1 MARNSRKAKTCYGW
15 LCCVSTVVLWNTNQ
29 MLYDV
34 QWMCT
39 ELLQL
44 ILLGCWGNLVL
55 YAMCMMVG
63 CQQPVNPRVCV
74 CSSTNKINQT
84 SVFSTILEDD
94 ILYYARQL
102 WSSYYTLNTYG
113 VDRYRYDNLSTSLCP
128 ETNCNK
134 AAALRLYRRRLR
146 LRHDTSQMYHNNTQQ
161 QWALN
166 SIAMRR

>member
-1 MARNSRKAKTCYGW
+1 MLCIHSCVVEHKPNAVWCSVDVYWTVTANITGLLRKLGTVCY
-15 LCCVSTVVLWNTNQ
+15 V
-29 MLYDV
+29 YDGR
-34 QWMCT
+34 MPT
-39 ELLQL
+39 TSKPES
-44 ILLGCWGNLVL
+44 
-55 YAMCMMVG
+55 
-63 CQQPVNPRVCV
+63 VCV

>member
-1 MARNSRKAKTCYGW
+1 MLCIHSCVVEHKPNVVWCSVDVYWTITANITWLLRKLG
-15 LCCVSTVVLWNTNQ
+15 TVYYVDDGQ
-29 MLYDV
+29 MP
-34 QWMCT
+34 T
-39 ELLQL
+39 IRE
-44 ILLGCWGNLVL
+44 
-55 YAMCMMVG
+55 AE
-63 CQQPVNPRVCV
+63 CV
-74 CSSTNKINQT
+74 CAGGSANKINQT

-113 VDRYRYDNLSTSLCP
+113 VDRYRYDNLSTSLRP

-161 QWALN
+161 QRALN

>member
-1 MARNSRKAKTCYGW
+1 MLCIHSCVVEHKPNVVWCSVDVYWTITANITWLLRKLG
-15 LCCVSTVVLWNTNQ
+15 TVYYV
-29 MLYDV
+29 YDGR
-34 QWMCT
+34 MPT
-39 ELLQL
+39 TSKPES
-44 ILLGCWGNLVL
+44 
-55 YAMCMMVG
+55 
-63 CQQPVNPRVCV
+63 VCV

>member
-1 MARNSRKAKTCYGW
+1 MLCIHRSVVEHKPNVVWCSVDVYWTFKANITR
-15 LCCVSTVVLWNTNQ
+15 
-29 MLYDV
+29 
-34 QWMCT
+34 
-39 ELLQL
+39 LLSKFS
-44 ILLGCWGNLVL
+44 
-55 YAMCMMVG
+55 MVYYVDDG
-63 CQQPVNPRVCV
+63 RMPTIREAESVCA

-146 LRHDTSQMYHNNTQQ
+146 LRHDTSQMYHNSTQQ
-161 QWALN
+161 QWVLN

>member
-1 MARNSRKAKTCYGW
+1 MLCIHSCVVEHKPNVVWCSVDVYWTITANITWLLRKLGTVCY
-15 LCCVSTVVLWNTNQ
+15 V
-29 MLYDV
+29 YDGR
-34 QWMCT
+34 MPT
-39 ELLQL
+39 TSKPES
-44 ILLGCWGNLVL
+44 
-55 YAMCMMVG
+55 
-63 CQQPVNPRVCV
+63 VCV

>member
-1 MARNSRKAKTCYGW
+1 MLCIHSCVVEHKPNVVWCSVDVYWTITANITWLLRKLGTVCY
-15 LCCVSTVVLWNTNQ
+15 V
-29 MLYDV
+29 YDGR
-34 QWMCT
+34 MPT
-39 ELLQL
+39 TSKPES
-44 ILLGCWGNLVL
+44 
-55 YAMCMMVG
+55 
-63 CQQPVNPRVCV
+63 VCV

-84 SVFSTILEDD
+84 SLFSTILEDD

-146 LRHDTSQMYHNNTQQ
+146 LRHDTSQMYHDNTQQ

>member
-1 MARNSRKAKTCYGW
+1 MLCIHLSVVQHKPNVVWCSVDVYWTIKTNVTAVLSKSGGVDTGIAGW
-15 LCCVSTVVLWNTNQ
+15 VPAIRTLT
-29 MLYDV
+29 
-34 QWMCT
+34 
-39 ELLQL
+39 
-44 ILLGCWGNLVL
+44 
-55 YAMCMMVG
+55 CM
-63 CQQPVNPRVCV
+63 CV

-113 VDRYRYDNLSTSLCP
+113 VDRYRYDNLSTSLGP

-134 AAALRLYRRRLR
+134 ATALRLYRRRLR

-161 QWALN
+161 QWVLN

>member
-1 MARNSRKAKTCYGW
+1 MLCIHSCVVEHKPNVVWCSVDVYWTITANITWLLRKLG
-15 LCCVSTVVLWNTNQ
+15 TVYYVDDGQ
-29 MLYDV
+29 MP
-34 QWMCT
+34 T
-39 ELLQL
+39 IRE
-44 ILLGCWGNLVL
+44 
-55 YAMCMMVG
+55 AE
-63 CQQPVNPRVCV
+63 CV
-74 CSSTNKINQT
+74 CAGGSANKINQT

>member
-1 MARNSRKAKTCYGW
+1 MLCIHSCVVEHKPNVVWCSVDVYWTITANITWLLRKLGTVCY
-15 LCCVSTVVLWNTNQ
+15 V
-29 MLYDV
+29 YDGR
-34 QWMCT
+34 MPT
-39 ELLQL
+39 TSKPES
-44 ILLGCWGNLVL
+44 
-55 YAMCMMVG
+55 
-63 CQQPVNPRVCV
+63 VCV

-146 LRHDTSQMYHNNTQQ
+146 LRHDTSQMYHDNTQQ

>member
-1 MARNSRKAKTCYGW
+1 MLCIHSCVVEHKPNVVWCSVDVYWTITANITWLLRKLG
-15 LCCVSTVVLWNTNQ
+15 TVYYVDDGQ
-29 MLYDV
+29 MP
-34 QWMCT
+34 T
-39 ELLQL
+39 IRE
-44 ILLGCWGNLVL
+44 
-55 YAMCMMVG
+55 AE
-63 CQQPVNPRVCV
+63 CV
-74 CSSTNKINQT
+74 CAGGSANKINQT

-161 QWALN
+161 LWVLN